1 MDPNLENQNQGPVID
16 ESALFEQNEV
26 VDDNL
31 TQDDITAEIVG
42 EKPSSPATTGTPS
55 QMVEDTFESYIE
67 NSIKAVIPEY
77 QLPEAIK
84 NGKKAD
90 GTPLSAKEKHE
101 LLVQQII
108 DNTDFEGDQ
117 DDFMRQYKQA
127 KASGIDANSFVN
139 QYNSRVN
146 LLNMPSADFIKTA
159 YRNVLDARG
168 ERRYSDEDIDKLI
181 GGKSQ
186 IELDQ
191 YAEGMKRQYAQAQF
205 QKMEASN
212 TASIEAENQKYQP
225 IVNAFVDQLK
235 SGTSVYGFELSND
248 EKEALGTDV
257 SKLFVRNTRD
267 GMNEFERM
275 MSDDNFV
282 LQVAPLL
289 LMVKS
294 GKYNSAMK
302 AMKEAIKAKVI
313 DKLDPNPSDQGGGLG
328 ASNSVDES
336 KLFDV

>member
-1 MDPNLENQNQGPVID
+1 MDENQNQGPVID
-16 ESALFEQNEV
+16 ENALFEPNEV

-42 EKPSSPATTGTPS
+42 EKQPSGQPGDQTQGGSDS
-55 QMVEDTFESYIE
+55 FESYIE
-67 NSIKAVIPEY
+67 TSIKAVDPNY

-90 GTPLSAKEKHE
+90 GTPLTAKEKYD

-108 DNTDFEGDQ
+108 SNTDFDGDE
-117 DDFMRQYKQA
+117 DAFMRQYNQA
-127 KASGIDANSFVN
+127 KAAGIDANSFVT
-139 QYNSRVN
+139 QFNSKTN

-159 YRNVLDARG
+159 YKGVTDAKG
-168 ERRYSDEDIDKLI
+168 ERRYSDEDINKFI
-181 GGKSQ
+181 EGKSQ

-191 YAEGMKRQYAQAQF
+191 YANSMKQRYAQTEF
-205 QKMEASN
+205 QKMEATN

-225 IVNAFVDQLK
+225 IVNSFVEQLK
-235 SGTSVYGFELSND
+235 SGTSIYGFDLSKD

-257 SKLFVRNTRD
+257 SKLFVRSTKD

-282 LQVAPLL
+282 LQIAPLL
-289 LMVKS
+289 LMVKN

-302 AMKEAIKAKVI
+302 AMKEAIKSKVI
-313 DKLDPNPSDQGGGLG
+313 DKLDSTPGDQGGGVG